1 MSNKL
6 KNENSPYLL
15 QHSENPVNWYPWS
28 EEAFR
33 AANNNDMPIFLSIG
47 YSTCHWCHVMEHEC
61 FEDEEVAKILNE
73 NFISIKVDREQRPDI
88 DSIYMSV
95 CQMMTQRGGWPLSIF
110 MTPDKKPFFSLNNF
124 IPNLSVQVEHD
135 RYLKSSELN
144 FFHFSWS
151 NNSLYLS
158 LIHI

>member
-28 EEAFR
+28 EQAFR
-33 AANNNDMPIFLSIG
+33 VANNNDMPIFLSIG

-110 MTPDKKPFFSLNNF
+110 MTPDKKPFFLALTFLKKQKVEWLVSLNCSQKLQMSGK
-124 IPNLSVQVEHD
+124 IIEM
-135 RYLKSSELN
+135 
-144 FFHFSWS
+144 
-151 NNSLYLS
+151 
-158 LIHI
+158 I